1 MLQNKTFNI
10 ILSVLIAIVLWVYVI
25 TEENPTV
32 TQKFENVPVQLL
44 NEESLA
50 SRGLIVLDADEPTVT
65 VTVEGKRVDVSSIT
79 AGDFVITADVY
90 GYGVGENHIP
100 VNVDAPAGVTVT
112 EVKSSRVTVNIDDL
126 ISVSHEID
134 VAPASELEDGKEIHV
149 IEVSPEQVMVTGARS
164 IVTQVEKV
172 EARINSGKLSEKAK
186 NVSGSLTAL
195 DSNGQEI
202 ADVSLSSGTADVQAQ
217 LLSTK
222 DVPLEVGIVGEVSSR
237 YTVSDIK
244 MPETVT
250 IMGAKE
256 ALEGIDLVK
265 AEDVDIS
272 GITSTS
278 KIGLSIK
285 LPEDVY
291 LSQKS
296 QEVSVYV
303 VINNVAVSEVSV
315 PAANVQLLGIAEGCT
330 AYIDENVGSIKLTV
344 RGAESLVQSA
354 AASDFVISTDLTGME
369 QGTHEVTLNLE
380 YIKGFSS
387 VEMEPVR
394 VHVTIKNEAQ

>member
-1 MLQNKTFNI
+1 
-10 ILSVLIAIVLWVYVI
+10 
-25 TEENPTV
+25 
-32 TQKFENVPVQLL
+32 
-44 NEESLA
+44 
-50 SRGLIVLDADEPTVT
+50 
-65 VTVEGKRVDVSSIT
+65 
-79 AGDFVITADVY
+79 
-90 GYGVGENHIP
+90 
-100 VNVDAPAGVTVT
+100 
-112 EVKSSRVTVNIDDL
+112 
-126 ISVSHEID
+126 
-134 VAPASELEDGKEIHV
+134 
-149 IEVSPEQVMVTGARS
+149 
-164 IVTQVEKV
+164 
-172 EARINSGKLSEKAK
+172 
-186 NVSGSLTAL
+186 
-195 DSNGQEI
+195 
-202 ADVSLSSGTADVQAQ
+202 
-217 LLSTK
+217 
-222 DVPLEVGIVGEVSSR
+222 
-237 YTVSDIK
+237 

-330 AYIDENVGSIKLTV
+330 AYIDENVGSIKLVV